1 MLAQILHFPQPD
13 PTPQP
18 QPVPHPTAP
27 PVPATPAALPLPMVH
42 VAPVWTYRHVQR
54 PLTELG
60 QLSDAELNVL
70 GAEGWELTGVS
81 WRAGWYT
88 FSSSAPRASRA
99 CGIAPARVASGVERA
114 RG

>member
-70 GAEGWELTGVS
+70 GAEGWELTGVILES
-81 WRAGWYT
+81 GVVHFFFKR
-88 FSSSAPRASRA
+88 
-99 CGIAPARVASGVERA
+99 PAR
-114 RG
+114 